1 MNKLLIVAIGLQIGL
16 ALTSDGLTQALA
28 ELTAF
33 VLTVSLYLN
42 YKKANADSVSPSKK
56 LEPNNKAQPNNNPQ
70 IEHCDP

>member
-16 ALTSDGLTQALA
+16 ALTSDGLIQALA

-42 YKKANADSVSPSKK
+42 YKKANVDSVSPSKK
-56 LEPNNKAQPNNNPQ
+56 LQSNNKAQ